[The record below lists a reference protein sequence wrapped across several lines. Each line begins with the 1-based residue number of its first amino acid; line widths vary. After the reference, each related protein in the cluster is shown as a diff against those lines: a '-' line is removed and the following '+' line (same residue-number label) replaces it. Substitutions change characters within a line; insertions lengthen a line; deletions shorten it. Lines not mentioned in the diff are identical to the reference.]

1 MKFDNMT
8 QFGAPNLNER
18 KSKITD
24 GRHIEKTQYLTNGL
38 PDLYEIWSDDPER
51 VSYPLKI

>member
-24 GRHIEKTQYLTNGL
+24 GRHIEKKRSISPTVCQIFTKFGQMIQNEFLT
-38 PDLYEIWSDDPER
+38 R
-51 VSYPLKI
+51 